1 MNNALYVG
9 LSRQM
14 TLKRQMDVIAN
25 NIANSDTVGFKV
37 ESLMLRE
44 DDQTAPLK
52 PSSGSALPE
61 KIAFVH
67 DAGVS
72 IDYTQGALKQTGG
85 AFDLGLRG
93 DGFFQV
99 QTPNGNRLTRDG
111 RFSLNAQSQLI
122 DVAGNLLLSNG
133 GQPIRID
140 PTKAAPSIAHDGT
153 ISQDGVIAGKVGAFK
168 VADRAQL
175 GKSEGGLFDP
185 TAAGLTP
192 TADPSTSI
200 QQGMI
205 ENSNV
210 DAIQQMTRMIAVS
223 RAYEQV
229 SNMMDQTSNTSD
241 ESIQRLGKVN

>member
-14 TLKRQMDVIAN
+14 TLKREMDVIAN

-37 ESLMLRE
+37 ESLLLRE
-44 DDQTAPLK
+44 DVQQPTLK
-52 PSSGSALPE
+52 PSSGTAAPE
-61 KIAFVH
+61 KISFVH
-67 DAGVS
+67 DAGVA
-72 IDYTQGALKQTGG
+72 IDYTQGSLKQTGG
-85 AFDLGLRG
+85 TYDLGLRG
-93 DGFFQV
+93 EGFFEV
-99 QTPNGNRLTRDG
+99 QTANGNRLTRDG
-111 RFSLNAQSQLI
+111 RFTLNAQSQLV
-122 DVAGNLLLSNG
+122 DMSGNPVLSSG
-133 GQPIRID
+133 GQAIRID
-140 PTKAAPSIAHDGT
+140 PTKTAPSIAHDGT
-153 ISQDGVIAGKVGAFK
+153 ISQDGVVAGKVGVFK
-168 VADRAQL
+168 VADRSQL

-185 TAAGLTP
+185 TASGQTP
-192 TADPSTSI
+192 TADPTTSV

-229 SNMMDQTSNTSD
+229 SNMMDQTSSTSD